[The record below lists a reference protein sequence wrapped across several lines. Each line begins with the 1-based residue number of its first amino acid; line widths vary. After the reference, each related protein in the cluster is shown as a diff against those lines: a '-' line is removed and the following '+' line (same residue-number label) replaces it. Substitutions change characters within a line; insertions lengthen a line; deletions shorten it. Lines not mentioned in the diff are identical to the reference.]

1 MTYASPVF
9 AHLPH
14 RSFSSLQKLQN
25 KFMRMAT
32 NCPWFV
38 RNSDLH
44 RDLDL
49 PTIASYFKRLS
60 KSYFKRTES
69 HPNPLVVKACSY
81 TPNPNV
87 DPNRRRPRHVLD
99 DPDDDITTDN
109 APYARALGLHTD
121 DIVTTTQ
128 RLRRRR
134 RGPRFLTSPGR
145 GLNPR
150 PRGRTD

>member
-1 MTYASPVF
+1 SLRHKVTLYKICIRPIMTYASPVF

-49 PTIASYFKRLS
+49 PTIASYFKR
-60 KSYFKRTES
+60 
-69 HPNPLVVKACSY
+69 
-81 TPNPNV
+81 
-87 DPNRRRPRHVLD
+87 
-99 DPDDDITTDN
+99 
-109 APYARALGLHTD
+109 
-121 DIVTTTQ
+121 
-128 RLRRRR
+128 
-134 RGPRFLTSPGR
+134 
-145 GLNPR
+145 
-150 PRGRTD
+150 

>member
-1 MTYASPVF
+1 
-9 AHLPH
+9 
-14 RSFSSLQKLQN
+14 
-25 KFMRMAT
+25 
-32 NCPWFV
+32 
-38 RNSDLH
+38 
-44 RDLDL
+44 
-49 PTIASYFKRLS
+49 SYFKRLS

-128 RLRRRR
+128 RLRRR
-134 RGPRFLTSPGR
+134 
-145 GLNPR
+145 
-150 PRGRTD
+150 